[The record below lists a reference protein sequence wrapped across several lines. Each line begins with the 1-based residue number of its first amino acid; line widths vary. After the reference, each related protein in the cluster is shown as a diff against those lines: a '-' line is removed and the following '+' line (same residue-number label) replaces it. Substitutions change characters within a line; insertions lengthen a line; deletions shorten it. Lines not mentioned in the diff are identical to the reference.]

1 MSKEIIKIFDTT
13 LRDGEQ
19 SPGASMNTEEKIQI
33 AIQLEKLGVDIIE
46 AGFAAASPGD
56 FDAIEKIAQ
65 RVKNSTVCSLARATD
80 GDVKAAGEAIA
91 KAKMKRIH
99 TFIATSKIHMEHKL
113 KMSPDEVIKRA
124 VRAVSYAREFVDD
137 VEFSCEDAGRSDIG
151 FMKEISDAVIEAGVS
166 TINLPDTV
174 GFRLPSEI
182 GEMVRI
188 MSEYTKDRAI
198 ISVHNHNDLGLGVA
212 NSLEAVVNGAR
223 QVECTINGLGERAGN
238 AALEEIVMALK
249 VRGDVFGNYDT
260 RINTKEIYP
269 SSRLI
274 ANITGIEP
282 QPNKAIVGKN
292 AFAHESGIHQDGM
305 LKNRETY
312 EIMSPESIGLVKN
325 DTLVMGKHSG
335 RAAFKDKLAKLG
347 FTLEADALNASF
359 NRFKILADKKKE
371 IYDDDLRALVTNEMT
386 KAEQIYEL
394 VSLQLMDFSEGT
406 PSSVVKIK
414 KDGKTIVEAGI
425 GEGTIDAIFKTIDR
439 ISGFNGSLLSYKV
452 KAVTEGKDAL
462 ASVTVKV
469 SFSEDE
475 PAIIGH
481 GVHIDT
487 MLASARAYI
496 GALNSYLSMEGK
508 LKKRYS
514 DSSKTV

>member
-1 MSKEIIKIFDTT
+1 MSIETIKIFDTT

-56 FDAIEKIAQ
+56 FDAISKIAQ
-65 RVKNSTVCSLARATD
+65 RVENSTVCSLARAIESD
-80 GDVKAAGEAIA
+80 IKSAGEAIA

-113 KMSPDEVIKRA
+113 KMTPDEVIKRA

-151 FMKEISDAVIEAGVS
+151 FMKEISDAVIEAGAT

-174 GFRLPSEI
+174 GFKLPFEI
-182 GEMVRI
+182 GKMVKI
-188 MSEYTKDRAI
+188 MSEYTKNRAI

-212 NSLEAVVNGAR
+212 NSLEAVMNGAR

-249 VRGDVFGNYDT
+249 T
-260 RINTKEIYP
+260 RKDIFSDFKSNINTKEIYP

-274 ANITGIEP
+274 ADITGIEP

-312 EIMSPESIGLVKN
+312 EIISPEDIGLVKD
-325 DTLVMGKHSG
+325 DTLVLGKHSG

-347 FTLEADALNASF
+347 FILEEEALNASF
-359 NRFKILADKKKE
+359 ARFKILADKKKE

-386 KAEQIYEL
+386 KATQVYEL
-394 VSLQLMDFSEGT
+394 ISLQLMDFSEGT

-414 KDGKTIVEAGI
+414 KDGKEIIEAGI
-425 GEGTIDAIFKTIDR
+425 GEGTIDAVFKTIER
-439 ISGFNGSLLSYKV
+439 ISGIRSHLLDYKV
-452 KAVTEGKDAL
+452 KSVSKGKDAL
-462 ASVTVKV
+462 ASVTIKV
-469 SFSEDE
+469 SFSNEE

-481 GVHIDT
+481 GLHIDT

-496 GALNSYLSMEGK
+496 GALNSYLSMKGMF
-508 LKKRYS
+508 YS
-514 DSSKTV
+514 DSKKTI